1 MFLFVVVRVTM
12 KIFMSSLKLL
22 VTGQKRWTTSS
33 IFLVVKAFNDEKIY
47 FQQPIF
53 LSLEISFL
61 VMIVWDL
68 KAVGQDIPED
78 EQALI
83 MIWGLPDT
91 DLRQNFSL
99 VMAHNNN
106 IKTFKAISKHLELEG
121 ERQKS
126 RAPPSV
132 ALVAKESKPEGK
144 SAFYAKQATKGPHTP
159 QNSRPGKGIA
169 KKHKAKGNGD
179 KSIAHRA
186 ITVGGKG
193 HMLGIVPSQQGT
205 LSHQNSWSKCVF
217 PCICC

>member
-1 MFLFVVVRVTM
+1 
-12 KIFMSSLKLL
+12 
-22 VTGQKRWTTSS
+22 
-33 IFLVVKAFNDEKIY
+33 
-47 FQQPIF
+47 
-53 LSLEISFL
+53 
-61 VMIVWDL
+61 
-68 KAVGQDIPED
+68 
-78 EQALI
+78 

-179 KSIAHRA
+179 KNIARVQCYNCGRKEHYARDCP
-186 ITVGGKG
+186 KPSK
-193 HMLGIVPSQQGT
+193 VP
-205 LSHQNSWSKCVF
+205 F
-217 PCICC
+217 PTKTPDINV